1 MTLSAILAHYRLAKT
16 RPAGWGSTI
25 LRLPGRRGSRGGGR
39 LVGRTAAVCF
49 LLSAVVGSVFF
60 LLVLAIGGLRDA
72 GAQARHA
79 QQVLVAASQLE
90 LLLVDVQT
98 GARGYILTGQ
108 ERFLKPWRAGQA
120 NFPGQAAALE
130 SLAAASGDDQGV
142 HARRITRA
150 ASSYISDYSV
160 PLVATARRDPA
171 AARAAVASAEGERRL
186 ATLHVSF
193 MRFETA
199 ERQLAADRQAEAEV
213 TADRA
218 TTAAAVGV
226 AGTIALILLSGGYL
240 SRLVIRPVRR
250 ASLMAGQVAAG
261 DLTVRMPA
269 TAPGEVGTLER
280 AFNTMAGS
288 LEASRDELSRIA
300 AEQAALRRV
309 ATLVARGVPPP
320 EVFGA
325 VAAEAGRLL
334 AAESTAVARYDPD
347 AAVTVVG
354 GWAGPGGQAL
364 PLESRWPVEE
374 GGIPAEVLRTGEPAQ
389 RPACERVAGG
399 MAAWAR
405 GQQIRSSMGSPV
417 FVNGRL
423 WGVIIA
429 FSRDTGHPEG
439 SEARMAAFTELVA
452 MAVANTDSRA
462 QLAASRARVVATADE
477 TRRRI
482 ERDLHDGIQQRL
494 ISLALE
500 LRSAAAAGGAPGREE
515 EARQQWIRTGHGL
528 TEVVDELREI
538 SRGLHPAILER
549 GGLGP
554 ALRAL
559 ARRCA
564 VPVELSI
571 DVSGRLPERVEVAA
585 YYIVSE
591 ALTNV
596 AKHAHASTAWVEAS
610 VTVGALRLVVRDDG
624 SGGADPAR
632 GSGLIGLSD
641 RVEALG
647 GRIEIASP
655 PGGGTS
661 LLAVIPV
668 RDA

>member
-1 MTLSAILAHYRLAKT
+1 M
-16 RPAGWGSTI
+16 
-25 LRLPGRRGSRGGGR
+25 
-39 LVGRTAAVCF
+39 
-49 LLSAVVGSVFF
+49 
-60 LLVLAIGGLRDA
+60 LAIGGLRDS

-108 ERFLKPWRAGQA
+108 ERFLKPWHAGRA
-120 NFPGQAAALE
+120 NFPEQAAALE
-130 SLAAASGDDQGV
+130 TLAAASGDDQGA

-150 ASSYISDYSV
+150 ASSYIHDYSV
-160 PLVATARRDPA
+160 PLVTTARRDLT
-171 AARAAVASAEGERRL
+171 AARAAVAKAEGERRL
-186 ATLHVSF
+186 GTLHNSF

-199 ERQLAADRQAEAEV
+199 ERQLAADRQAEAEA

-218 TTAAAVGV
+218 TAAAAAGV
-226 AGTIALILLSGGYL
+226 AGTIALILLSSGYL

-250 ASLMAGQVAAG
+250 ASLMAGLGAGG

-280 AFNTMAGS
+280 ALNTMAGS
-288 LEASRDELSRIA
+288 LAASRDELRRIA

-320 EVFGA
+320 EVFAA
-325 VAAEAGRLL
+325 VATEAGRLL
-334 AAESTAVARYDPD
+334 AAESTAVARYSPD
-347 AAVTVVG
+347 TAVTVVG
-354 GWAGPGGQAL
+354 AWAGPGRREL
-364 PLESRWPVEE
+364 PLDSRWTIEE
-374 GGIPAEVLRTGEPAQ
+374 GGIPAEVLRTGEPAR
-389 RPACERVAGG
+389 RPACEHVAGG
-399 MAAWAR
+399 LAAWAR
-405 GQQIRSSMGSPV
+405 GQQIRSSVGSPV

-423 WGVIIA
+423 WGVVIA

-462 QLAASRARVVATADE
+462 QLAASRARVVAAADE

-500 LRSAAAAGGAPGREE
+500 LRSAAAAGGPAGQEE
-515 EARQQWIRTGHGL
+515 EVRRQWVHASRGL

-564 VPVELSI
+564 VPVELSL
-571 DVSGRLPERVEVAA
+571 DVSDRLPERVEVAA
-585 YYIVSE
+585 YYVVSE
-591 ALTNV
+591 ALANV
-596 AKHAHASTAWVEAS
+596 AKHAHASVVRVEAGPD
-610 VTVGALRLVVRDDG
+610 GAGLRLLVRDDG
-624 SGGADPAR
+624 TGGADPGR

-647 GRIEIASP
+647 GRLEIASP

-661 LLAVIPV
+661 LLALLPAGG
-668 RDA
+668 D